1 MMWPD
6 QPDDWPSSRPDTAS
20 WARAAPRRKTGDELA
35 ALGHE
40 PMNALKALRLRC
52 VDCSGGS
59 TAEVREC
66 EFKQC
71 PSWPFRMGTNPWR
84 APQSEAQLAHSR
96 TLASGRPRLA
106 KKQPSRGA
114 RIKFQEVPATT
125 LPADFADE
133 KNHQAVEGKS
143 EGPRNGGDAS
153 PQHAERVD
161 GGAQ

>member
-1 MMWPD
+1 MSINRKIGLEIRNGHEVGRD
-6 QPDDWPSSRPDTAS
+6 
-20 WARAAPRRKTGDELA
+20 PRDMTHEELA

-84 APQSEAQLAHSR
+84 APQSEAQP
-96 TLASGRPRLA
+96 RPE
-106 KKQPSRGA
+106 PNS
-114 RIKFQEVPATT
+114 
-125 LPADFADE
+125 
-133 KNHQAVEGKS
+133 
-143 EGPRNGGDAS
+143 
-153 PQHAERVD
+153 
-161 GGAQ
+161 